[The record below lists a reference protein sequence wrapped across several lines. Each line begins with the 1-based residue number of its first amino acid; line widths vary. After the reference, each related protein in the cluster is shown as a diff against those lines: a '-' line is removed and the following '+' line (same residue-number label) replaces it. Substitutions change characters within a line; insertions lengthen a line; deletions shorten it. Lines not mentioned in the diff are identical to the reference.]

1 MTTSCSEKLSHSFA
15 IRGRWKAWYASVVG
29 RFARERSGRKVIH
42 AADQPRNSLQA
53 TDAAPL
59 PEAAAVTLPLRPLS
73 LRLNFSWVLVG
84 NVARAACRYGTLLL
98 IGYFCGLTVAGE
110 YAIAMALCTP
120 LWAFVM
126 LGLRGALVTDARRE
140 YSFADYLAVRL
151 IASGIG
157 GLVVVGIVLLGAY
170 DARAATAIL
179 LVAAARLLEGIS
191 DILRARLQQQ
201 ERMDRIAIALGIQGV
216 GGLALISLIGSL
228 GGSATLVLAALP
240 IAMALTLLLWDVPCY
255 AEMAC
260 MAPGEGHAEGSLW
273 RKPLHWSTLG
283 RLSLV
288 AFPLAVVGGLIAFVP
303 QLPKYV
309 IASVSGQEAVAAYTI
324 VAYGI
329 TLGMMVVMA
338 LGNAA
343 APRLAKNYAAGDV
356 RRFTR
361 LVIQLVVLVA
371 GIGAAGLGAAMLWAD
386 EIAILFGTLSPEALR
401 VLHQENVRLPHLM
414 IALSLFAMMFYVTAP
429 LGRAL
434 AAMRKFWSQA
444 ISMALGLAA
453 AALIM
458 PWAVRLRGMVGAA
471 EAMALCMAIVAALS
485 AGLVWR
491 ELSRLARQQNE
502 PAKEAAAPVV

>member
-1 MTTSCSEKLSHSFA
+1 MTTSCSEKMSHSLA
-15 IRGRWKAWYASVVG
+15 IRGRWKTWYTSFVPGFV
-29 RFARERSGRKVIH
+29 RERSGRKATH
-42 AADQPRNSLQA
+42 AADQPRNRLQA
-53 TDAAPL
+53 AVAAPL
-59 PEAAAVTLPLRPLS
+59 PETPAVALPLRPLS

-84 NVARAACRYGTLLL
+84 NVVRAVCRYATLLL
-98 IGYFCGLTVAGE
+98 IGYFCGLAVAGE
-110 YAIAMALCTP
+110 YVIAMALCAP

-126 LGLRGALVTDARRE
+126 LGLRGALVTDARHE

-157 GLVVVGIVLLGAY
+157 ALVLAGIVLLGAY
-170 DARAATAIL
+170 DTRATTAIL

-191 DILRARLQQQ
+191 DILRGRLQQQ
-201 ERMDRIAIALGIQGV
+201 ERMDRIAIALGIQSL
-216 GGLALISLIGSL
+216 GGLALLSLIGGL

-240 IAMALTLLLWDVPCY
+240 VAMALTLLLWDVPCY
-255 AEMAC
+255 AEMTC
-260 MAPGEGHAEGSLW
+260 MTPGERHAADSLW
-273 RKPLHWSTLG
+273 RKPLQWSTLG

-288 AFPLAVVGGLIAFVP
+288 AFPLAVVGGLIALVP
-303 QLPKYV
+303 HLPKYV
-309 IASVSGQEAVAAYTI
+309 IASVSGGESVAAYTI

-343 APRLAKNYAAGDV
+343 SPRLAKNYAAGDV

-371 GIGAAGLGAAMLWAD
+371 GIGAAGLAMALLWAD
-386 EIAILFGTLSPEALR
+386 EIAILFGTLSPDALR
-401 VLHQENVRLPHLM
+401 VLQQENVHLPHLM

-444 ISMALGLAA
+444 ISMALGLGA

-471 EAMALCMAIVAALS
+471 ETMAFCMAIVAVLS
-485 AGLVWR
+485 AALVWR
-491 ELSRLARQQNE
+491 ELSRLARQQNK